1 MRITFLGTSHG
12 NHTYSR
18 YNSSTLLQVREA
30 DYLIDCGEP
39 VAGTLVRREIGFERL
54 HALFVTHMHADHLGG
69 LSELLNMERKQGTPG
84 QFVCY
89 LPEEGLAATEAYL
102 SAIYLSP
109 DRSPARAPLRPV
121 CPGLVH
127 EDENLRVTAVIS
139 AHLAG
144 SFDGVRLGPEP
155 NGMQAFSYI
164 IEAEGKRIAFSGDI
178 CGGLKGHAMD
188 HLANERL
195 DLLVMEM
202 THFQPQ
208 DILPVIARRQI
219 GQLALYH
226 LHDPWHGE
234 GEQDL
239 RALCDKYLP
248 YPHMIAH
255 DGDML
260 EL

>member
-12 NHTYSR
+12 NHTYER
-18 YNSSTLLQVREA
+18 YNSSTLLSVGDS

-39 VAGTLVRREIGFERL
+39 VAGTLVRSGIGFERL
-54 HALFVTHMHADHLGG
+54 RALFVTHMHADHVGG
-69 LSELLNMERKQGTPG
+69 LSELINMSRKVGPPG
-84 QFVCY
+84 QLTCY
-89 LPEEGLAATEAYL
+89 LPEEGVAATEAYL
-102 SAIYLSP
+102 SAIYLSQQANP
-109 DRSPARAPLRPV
+109 RRAPLQPVRPGPV
-121 CPGLVH
+121 YKDDNIG
-127 EDENLRVTAVIS
+127 VTAAVS

-155 NGMQAFSYI
+155 NGKQAFSYLV
-164 IEAEGKRIAFSGDI
+164 EAEGKRLAFSGDI
-178 CGGLKGHAMD
+178 CGPMKGHAMD
-188 HLANERL
+188 HLAEEQL

-208 DILPVIARRQI
+208 DILPVIGQRPV

-226 LHDPWHGE
+226 IHDPWHGD

-239 RALCDKYLP
+239 RDLCDKYLP
-248 YPHMIAH
+248 FPYMVAH